1 MANSTDLRLLLSE
14 VIQLEPEQFD
24 QARDLIQRVTGEA
37 YQWQTHLNILALIGF
52 EQWLTERILKPKIH
66 QNLNIIEDVCY
77 INIGEF
83 KVCLIATEQLLDE
96 VVNVPHNIINQS
108 ELAAHLYVIIE
119 VLEEEEQVIIRGIL
133 RHDQLDNYRLQVN
146 LQPIQEGY
154 YQIPLSL
161 FDAEPNHL
169 LFYYRFLEPTAIPL
183 PVAANAPSS
192 VPLLE
197 YLQETRTKL
206 SQWLEGVFDEG
217 WQAIDALINPEVNL
231 AFNTRNNEQGTKRA
245 KLIDLGVQLG
255 NLTVALLVNITEET
269 EDKLGILIQL
279 HPTGGET
286 YLPPNLKITLLSKAG
301 KILQEVTS
309 RSQDN
314 YIQLKPFKGELGKYF
329 CIKVSWGDV
338 SIQECFEL

>member
-14 VIQLEPEQFD
+14 FIQLEPEQFD

-37 YQWQTHLNILALIGF
+37 HQWQKHLNILALIGF
-52 EQWLTERILKPKIH
+52 EQWLTERIQKPKIH
-66 QNLNIIEDVCY
+66 QNLNILEDVCY

-83 KVCLIATEQLLDE
+83 KICLIATEQLLDE
-96 VVNVPHNIINQS
+96 VVSVPHNIINQS

-169 LFYYRFLEPTAIPL
+169 LFYCRFLEPTAIPL
-183 PVAANAPSS
+183 PVGANASSS

-245 KLIDLGVQLG
+245 KLIDLAVQLG

-314 YIQLKPFKGELGKYF
+314 YIQLKPFKGELGKCF